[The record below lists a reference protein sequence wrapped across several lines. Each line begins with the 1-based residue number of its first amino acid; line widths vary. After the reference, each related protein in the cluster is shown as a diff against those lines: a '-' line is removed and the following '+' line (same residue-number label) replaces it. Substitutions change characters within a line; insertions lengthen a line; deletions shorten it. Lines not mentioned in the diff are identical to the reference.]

1 MQKRGSWVTYS
12 TFWICWCFDDPRTQ
26 KLPLRSVPACAGV
39 IQTGDLIPAGKAN
52 RRASENKQRKSSKA
66 WLSRAG
72 PGQPWAEH
80 SPLFQPCLWKSAQ
93 IWAGSRAEIAPNSC
107 YELNTMQ
114 RLRLAGEQ
122 KPNPGHWDIEG
133 EEKKKRSNSAYKAQ
147 QSKWCRKVI
156 SLHLI
161 GCYESG
167 KPFFLPKYGDIVPT
181 FLSLIKLTN

>member
-1 MQKRGSWVTYS
+1 MQKRGSWVTFS

-107 YELNTMQ
+107 YELNTVQ

-133 EEKKKRSNSAYKAQ
+133 EEKKKKDQ
-147 QSKWCRKVI
+147 IQ
-156 SLHLI
+156 
-161 GCYESG
+161 
-167 KPFFLPKYGDIVPT
+167 
-181 FLSLIKLTN
+181 LIKHSNQSGAERSFHFTWLYVMSLGSLFFYPNMET